1 MDVMKKK
8 QMLAMLVMLS
18 LLQGSV
24 YAAEDVNFDGQTSSK
39 SFFSVNEDGNVE
51 YNNITVSNST
61 ITGQAC
67 GAIDIRHGNNSKQ
80 TFTANELTVNNLKFS
95 TNKLEQYAVT
105 FAPYNNSSD
114 SNPYTVNKIT
124 VNGVKFTDMDNEG
137 GIGTS
142 GGGLY
147 LSNTNFS
154 EPIESI
160 SIKNIENNNS
170 QGNYYGIKLL
180 NGSLVVSEAVIDGVT
195 AEKGTAY
202 GLSNQGNALSV
213 GSLTI
218 SSITG
223 DDAYGIQVSSGDTKL
238 DILNSAENLI
248 KVEKIT
254 ANNLAYGVW
263 SGSDS
268 WNTKTL
274 EVNGVTSSEGSAYG
288 VNLRNGTADY
298 ITSNNITGHKEAY
311 GVNIGDGSR
320 SNGLLNSKQ
329 INVDGVYLDNK
340 AQEGKIYGVTNT
352 YSKQKKS
359 VDEIYI
365 TNVKSENAS
374 EAYGFFNEHSIWKG
388 DIASIDGVVASANG
402 TAIGIG
408 TQATLNPKSL
418 SYADNSL
425 EYSYLSAKN
434 ISGGEAIGLKHYAN
448 QGPSNIASNHIYIA
462 NIMGQDSAIGIL
474 NEQTTSGEASL
485 SISLSDNSE
494 FENNGIVCVENVSAE
509 KGTAYG
515 ILNKGTLNG
524 LEDIVNG
531 VHGTTEAV
539 GFEAAGDVEA
549 SSISVN
555 DVDTTQGK
563 AYGIHFNK
571 ASLSL
576 PDDGLIKLTATNID
590 AKGGEAKGIYF
601 EGRNTSIGKTSSMN
615 VDTVTSDTDRAIG
628 IHFNN
633 IGSQIDVENSE
644 AIIVNNVSGQSNTM
658 GFLSDG
664 ANNNT
669 ITTKT
674 FQVTNITGTS
684 KTYGIN
690 VNGDLN
696 VTGNFLQDDSFEGLY
711 IDNVKGTSSAT
722 GLFTAKDSHLNV
734 GRVSIGNI
742 SATDAFS
749 NVKGLETGALTNVF
763 NGIVYVY
770 KISGNYSIGGINQ
783 SNANGTANYKDS
795 VYVSDVTSE
804 NTTLGDAYGLEIA
817 NETTFEKDL
826 NVDSITSGNNAY
838 GINAKSTSSISAVT
852 TNITNVKGKTAIGIL
867 AAGTSDKAF
876 SVSNLAYVSGIE
888 GSDTAVALAVESGEA
903 DFAAVN
909 ISDVSSVN
917 GRIALVSA
925 KEGADVSI
933 GSGLITH
940 EDFENSY
947 NPSYTGNYTGNADSV
962 KNNIKSIALRSVGGS
977 KITLGS
983 NTSTFAADDTP
994 VDGVFTVVGDIVA
1007 GRGAVDAEAGSI
1019 EINGKNG
1026 TRICGDVYA
1035 GNYGTINITLDGEK
1049 SVLEGQVDDY
1059 HELAGDKEGEV
1070 FHNSAFV
1077 DSEGNPLDVAYA
1089 GNATLNINDGA
1100 HWIARGQSF
1109 VDTVTLNGGTVDM
1122 SKNENSSVTVND
1134 LSGNGTVKM
1143 RLNTGDRDQSDML
1156 YVTGSLEGNYEL
1168 QIAGDEF
1175 DINEITEDNPLR
1187 FATVKGDVNTE
1198 NLKARAV
1205 DAGFFNNDYT
1215 ITKENFAVG
1224 DDENVIYNNSGV
1236 EAGGDHAADYKPGND
1251 YIESTFD
1258 AADTNLLIGG
1268 VSSQTVSDAGKTII
1282 NMSRANY
1289 SNAIYMDRLNKRM
1302 GETRYINPEEEQ
1314 GMWVRLRHDRI
1325 GKTDAFRSQ
1334 NTMYEMGYDVKQDCG
1349 NGERRIGMAIDYMD
1363 GKTEYRNVAGDG
1375 DIKRYGLWLYDT
1387 WTGNKG
1393 HYTDF
1398 VAKWGHLENDF
1409 EIYNSLGKV
1418 NGDYS
1423 NNVFSVSAEYGKKND
1438 MSSGWYFEP
1447 QAQLQLARVTGADY
1461 VTSQNTRVSL
1471 DGINSLIGRAG
1482 FRLGRDLDENSTVY
1496 VKADLLHEFLGD
1508 QTIIAYDITTNGVYR
1523 ETFENKG
1530 TWYDVGFG
1538 FATALG
1544 KNSYAFM
1551 DFEKSFGNDN
1561 DETYQVNAGV
1571 QWTF

>member
-1 MDVMKKK
+1 M
-8 QMLAMLVMLS
+8 
-18 LLQGSV
+18 
-24 YAAEDVNFDGQTSSK
+24 
-39 SFFSVNEDGNVE
+39 
-51 YNNITVSNST
+51 
-61 ITGQAC
+61 
-67 GAIDIRHGNNSKQ
+67 
-80 TFTANELTVNNLKFS
+80 AN
-95 TNKLEQYAVT
+95 
-105 FAPYNNSSD
+105 
-114 SNPYTVNKIT
+114 
-124 VNGVKFTDMDNEG
+124 
-137 GIGTS
+137 
-142 GGGLY
+142 
-147 LSNTNFS
+147 
-154 EPIESI
+154 
-160 SIKNIENNNS
+160 
-170 QGNYYGIKLL
+170 
-180 NGSLVVSEAVIDGVT
+180 
-195 AEKGTAY
+195 
-202 GLSNQGNALSV
+202 
-213 GSLTI
+213 
-218 SSITG
+218 
-223 DDAYGIQVSSGDTKL
+223 
-238 DILNSAENLI
+238 
-248 KVEKIT
+248 
-254 ANNLAYGVW
+254 
-263 SGSDS
+263 
-268 WNTKTL
+268 
-274 EVNGVTSSEGSAYG
+274 
-288 VNLRNGTADY
+288 
-298 ITSNNITGHKEAY
+298 
-311 GVNIGDGSR
+311 
-320 SNGLLNSKQ
+320 
-329 INVDGVYLDNK
+329 
-340 AQEGKIYGVTNT
+340 
-352 YSKQKKS
+352 
-359 VDEIYI
+359 
-365 TNVKSENAS
+365 
-374 EAYGFFNEHSIWKG
+374 
-388 DIASIDGVVASANG
+388 
-402 TAIGIG
+402 
-408 TQATLNPKSL
+408 
-418 SYADNSL
+418 NSL

-434 ISGGEAIGLKHYAN
+434 ISGGEAIGLKHYAH

-474 NEQTTSGEASL
+474 NEQSSSGDAIL

-494 FENNGIVCVENVSAE
+494 FENNGIVYVGNVTAE

-555 DVDTTQGK
+555 DVDTTKGK

-615 VDTVTSDTDRAIG
+615 VDTVTSDTDSAIG

-633 IGSQIDVENSE
+633 IGSQIDVENSD

-664 ANNNT
+664 GNNNT

-696 VTGNFLQDDSFEGLY
+696 VTGNSLQNDSFEGLY

-722 GLFTAKDSHLNV
+722 GLFTGTKSTLEL
-734 GRVSIGNI
+734 GRVSISNVSG
-742 SATDAFS
+742 TDS
-749 NVKGLETGALTNVF
+749 YSTVKGLDTGAKTNEF
-763 NGIVYVY
+763 NGVVNI
-770 KISGNYSIGGINQ
+770 KGISGKNSAYGI
-783 SNANGTANYKDS
+783 SHRNANSTANYKDS
-795 VYVSDVTSE
+795 VYVTNITAE
-804 NTTLGDAYGLEIA
+804 NTTGSAYGLDISNKTSFVE
-817 NETTFEKDL
+817 DL
-826 NVDSITSGNNAY
+826 NVSGVSSGNNAY
-838 GINAKSTSSISAVT
+838 GIRGKSTSSISAASTSVSD
-852 TNITNVKGKTAIGIL
+852 VSGKTAIGIL
-867 AAGTSDKAF
+867 STGTSDEAF
-876 SVSNLAYVSGIE
+876 KVSELASVSGIE
-888 GSDTAVALAVESGEA
+888 GDDTAVAIAVESGKA
-903 DFAAVN
+903 DFGAVN
-909 ISDVSSVN
+909 IFDVKSEN

-947 NPSYTGNYTGNADSV
+947 SPSYTGNYAGNADGV
-962 KNNIKSIALRSVGGS
+962 EDNIIKSIALRSVGGS
-977 KITLGS
+977 KITLGAD
-983 NTSTFAADDTP
+983 TSTLAADDT
-994 VDGVFTVVGDIVA
+994 VADGVFTVVGDIVA

-1035 GNYGTINITLDGEK
+1035 GNYGTINITLDGTN

-1070 FHNSAFV
+1070 FHNSAFY
-1077 DSEGNPLDVAYA
+1077 DNDGKSLDVEYA
-1089 GNATLNINDGA
+1089 GKATLNINNGA
-1100 HWIARGQSF
+1100 QWFARGQSF
-1109 VDTVTLNGGTVDM
+1109 VDTVTLDGGIIDM

-1134 LSGNGTVKM
+1134 LSGSGIVKM
-1143 RLNTGDRDQSDML
+1143 RLNTGDRNQSDML

-1224 DDENVIYNNSGV
+1224 DDKNVIYNNSGV
-1236 EAGGDHAADYKPGND
+1236 EADGDHKADYKPGNG
-1251 YIESTFD
+1251 YVESTFN

-1325 GKTDAFRSQ
+1325 GKTDAFRSR
-1334 NTMYEMGYDVKQDCG
+1334 NTMYEMGYDVKQDCD

-1438 MSSGWYFEP
+1438 MGSGWYFEP

-1461 VTSQNTRVSL
+1461 VTSQNTKVSL

-1508 QTIIAYDITTNGVYR
+1508 QTISAYDITTNGVYC

-1530 TWYDVGFG
+1530 TWYDVGLG

-1561 DETYQVNAGV
+1561 DETYQINAGV